1 MLQIY
6 MFTTVVF
13 GVMSIAYG
21 LGGKWWWQS
30 LASASA
36 ADALSSGRKSDFAAI
51 LTSRV
56 LGAAHLLVMG
66 APSGVAAGALA
77 GTPVPYT
84 PPAPRRCRRRPP
96 HATAVANASASTSH
110 PSDAPPA
117 DAAPPQRMALALL
130 QLAEQL
136 ASAADAAA
144 SVALVPAAAPV
155 PRSRAPAVVPTPTT
169 TNATVALRSGGVR
182 RGLIAGCARNVARQL
197 AATVEGNLE
206 GLGAVFDDHRIAVYE
221 EGSSDGT
228 AARLAAWARRNWR
241 VHAFLR
247 PPGTGVRTERLA
259 ACRNVLLDA
268 AKGAWVHGGRGYRA
282 SAAGGTAA
290 GAAATALSGTIFG
303 AAHVGAEDEV
313 PGAPADVRMDYL
325 VMIDLDYTAPLPPPS
340 LRHAVDVMA
349 SAAPPAGGRLAEAGG
364 RLVAAGALEAAAGAA
379 GARWGVLAGNSASD
393 YYDLWALRSRT
404 LGVDY
409 DCWGP
414 DALKKGTCE
423 KHALRIDARG
433 PPIEVSSAFNGVAL
447 YDVGV
452 LRSGAAARCAYGSE
466 PLVGT
471 VNPAFCT
478 HTCEHLAFHT
488 CLRDAGVRLAILP
501 SLVQSCNHNWQQR
514 HLPSQNVVSVDGSG
528 AVDRRDARGAAAG
541 AAVAASSAALR
552 AELAPRRR
560 APGAR
565 PRPPSRRRRSR
576 RGRTR

>member
-1 MLQIY
+1 MQFGAQFGAQPGAHFGAQFSDAPPTPPPQPTYLKIDCAYAKAMLQIY

-36 ADALSSGRKSDFAAI
+36 ADALQSGRKSDFAAI

-56 LGAAHLLVMG
+56 LGAHLLVMG

-84 PPAPRRCRRRPP
+84 PPAPAPLP
-96 HATAVANASASTSH
+96 APAASAPAADGVHASAVANASAPTSH
-110 PSDAPPA
+110 AGDSSPA
-117 DAAPPQRMALALL
+117 DAAPTQQGWPLALL

-136 ASAADAAA
+136 ASDAAAA

-349 SAAPPAGGRLAEAGG
+349 SAAPPPGSALAAGGRLG
-364 RLVAAGALEAAAGAA
+364 AAGALEAAAGAA

-414 DALKKGTCE
+414 DALKKMGEACPPD
-423 KHALRIDARG
+423 RRARPADRG
-433 PPIEVSSAFNGVAL
+433 L
-447 YDVGV
+447 VGV
-452 LRSGAAARCAYGSE
+452 
-466 PLVGT
+466 
-471 VNPAFCT
+471 
-478 HTCEHLAFHT
+478 
-488 CLRDAGVRLAILP
+488 
-501 SLVQSCNHNWQQR
+501 Q
-514 HLPSQNVVSVDGSG
+514 
-528 AVDRRDARGAAAG
+528 
-541 AAVAASSAALR
+541 
-552 AELAPRRR
+552 
-560 APGAR
+560 
-565 PRPPSRRRRSR
+565 RRRSV
-576 RGRTR
+576 

>member
-1 MLQIY
+1 M
-6 MFTTVVF
+6 
-13 GVMSIAYG
+13 
-21 LGGKWWWQS
+21 
-30 LASASA
+30 
-36 ADALSSGRKSDFAAI
+36 
-51 LTSRV
+51 
-56 LGAAHLLVMG
+56 
-66 APSGVAAGALA
+66 
-77 GTPVPYT
+77 
-84 PPAPRRCRRRPP
+84 
-96 HATAVANASASTSH
+96 
-110 PSDAPPA
+110 
-117 DAAPPQRMALALL
+117 
-130 QLAEQL
+130 
-136 ASAADAAA
+136 
-144 SVALVPAAAPV
+144 
-155 PRSRAPAVVPTPTT
+155 
-169 TNATVALRSGGVR
+169 
-182 RGLIAGCARNVARQL
+182 
-197 AATVEGNLE
+197 
-206 GLGAVFDDHRIAVYE
+206 
-221 EGSSDGT
+221 
-228 AARLAAWARRNWR
+228 
-241 VHAFLR
+241 
-247 PPGTGVRTERLA
+247 RTERLA
-259 ACRNVLLDA
+259 VCRNVLLDA

-290 GAAATALSGTIFG
+290 GAAATALSGTVFG

-349 SAAPPAGGRLAEAGG
+349 SAAPPSGGRLAEAGG
-364 RLVAAGALEAAAGAA
+364 RLGRR
-379 GARWGVLAGNSASD
+379 ARWRRRRARRARGGECSLGTQRVTT
-393 YYDLWALRSRT
+393 YDLWALRSRT

-452 LRSGAAARCAYGSE
+452 LRSGAAARCAYASE

-541 AAVAASSAALR
+541 AAVAASSAALH
-552 AELAPRRR
+552 AEFAAAAPH
-560 APGAR
+560 AGR
-565 PRPPSRRRRSR
+565 PAAPPSRRRRSR
-576 RGRTR
+576 RRTR